1 MATVSKVFIHVH
13 IDPCAEDQRRSTHEI
28 FADCYMYWPDVF
40 TGGAERSLLAY
51 DLGAQKVVFQKQNA
65 HDHPLTCMEVHGH
78 LVATGDEEGG
88 VKLWDLRQTKQLFSW
103 KENDDYISELAI
115 VPEKNTILAPSGD
128 GTLSVFHMRKAGL
141 ESQSD
146 NMEDELLS
154 IVILKHGSKVVCG
167 TQDGILDIWTWGQW
181 GDISD
186 RFPGHPQSIDAII
199 SIDHDTIVTGS
210 SDGLIRVVGI
220 HPNKMLGIVG
230 EHGEYPIE
238 NMALSHDNRFLTTSS
253 HDHCI
258 KFWNVAYLFES
269 DEGEEEEVGDGEEE
283 TGGEMHTEEVN
294 EDEME
299 TETNQTQQKRKNR
312 KKNSK
317 KSFFAGLK

>member
-1 MATVSKVFIHVH
+1 
-13 IDPCAEDQRRSTHEI
+13 
-28 FADCYMYWPDVF
+28 
-40 TGGAERSLLAY
+40 
-51 DLGAQKVVFQKQNA
+51 
-65 HDHPLTCMEVHGH
+65 
-78 LVATGDEEGG
+78 
-88 VKLWDLRQTKQLFSW
+88 
-103 KENDDYISELAI
+103 
-115 VPEKNTILAPSGD
+115 
-128 GTLSVFHMRKAGL
+128 
-141 ESQSD
+141 
-146 NMEDELLS
+146 
-154 IVILKHGSKVVCG
+154 
-167 TQDGILDIWTWGQW
+167 
-181 GDISD
+181 
-186 RFPGHPQSIDAII
+186 
-199 SIDHDTIVTGS
+199 
-210 SDGLIRVVGI
+210 
-220 HPNKMLGIVG
+220 MLGIVG